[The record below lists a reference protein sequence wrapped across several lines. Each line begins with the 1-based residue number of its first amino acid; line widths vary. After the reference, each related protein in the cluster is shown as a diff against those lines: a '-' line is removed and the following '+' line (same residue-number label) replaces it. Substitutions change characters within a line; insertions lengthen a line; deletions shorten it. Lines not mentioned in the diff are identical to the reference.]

1 MTAPWFSQL
10 VAALSDPEQ
19 VHHADEIEIAFAPC
33 TVCAAPVQEG
43 QALGVT
49 VRLVRQE
56 DVALFADLDVLRA
69 MVRLHQGA
77 ADEGDW
83 RFALSEDHAPIF
95 VTTVAAEQA
104 TPERFQTLLDDAI
117 AHVQLVLQ
125 MAQMM
130 RMPST
135 AAVDIHL
142 WAAKRG

>member
-1 MTAPWFSQL
+1 MATWFPRL
-10 VAALSDPEQ
+10 VSALTDDGQAHP
-19 VHHADEIEIAFAPC
+19 VDEIEVAFAPC
-33 TVCAAPVQEG
+33 TVHAAPVQEG

-56 DVALFADLDVLRA
+56 DVDLFADLEVLRA

-83 RFALSEDHAPIF
+83 QLALSDDHSPLF
-95 VTTVAAEQA
+95 VTTVAGEQV
-104 TPERFQTLLDDAI
+104 TPERFQALLDDAV

-130 RMPST
+130 RASS
-135 AAVDIHL
+135 ASAIDIKL
-142 WAAKRG
+142 WAAQRG